1 MDEQMRRWRPSGMVP
16 VPVAMAIAGLA
27 CVVCLRLV
35 DWMQAKRLPPPPKGS
50 GGGEVD
56 RQWAARDRAMLQMI
70 AAEAARLGRHAA
82 GCRDA
87 LAAQGKVATASRY
100 AMLGSQLELLKQL
113 AAQPWTRPQPDR
125 EVPERALPPWEL
137 LRRLR
142 VQLHD
147 LDRVTGMAERGG
159 AEVAAPGAEAARPP
173 LHGVG

>member
-1 MDEQMRRWRPSGMVP
+1 MVP
-16 VPVAMAIAGLA
+16 VPVAVAIAGLA
-27 CVVCLRLV
+27 CVACLHLV
-35 DWMQAKRLPPPPKGS
+35 DWTQAKRLPSPSKGS
-50 GGGEVD
+50 GGGEAD

-82 GCRDA
+82 DRRDT

-100 AMLGSQLELLKQL
+100 ATLGAQLEPLEQL

-125 EVPERALPPWEL
+125 EAHERALPPWEL

-159 AEVAAPGAEAARPP
+159 AEVAAPGAGAARPP
-173 LHGVG
+173 LHGVD